1 MPNLHFHYVKLP
13 LDKVYRVGFL
23 FLLVC
28 LYYDVMLT
36 NSLIDALLANVCFVR
51 AEP

>member
-13 LDKVYRVGFL
+13 LDIVYRVGFL
-23 FLLVC
+23 FLLVYI
-28 LYYDVMLT
+28 YYDVMLA
-36 NSLIDALLANVCFVR
+36 NSLIDELSANICFVR